1 MTRSDFFSTKIL
13 KLIFAEEIM
22 VHKSLSLNINGIKK
36 KLSKPAFNLSVMA
49 VNFSVIPRDDP
60 QQAFRLRR
68 FFVAFAIYIFN
79 ISISYFAYLAGIVD
93 LRALYGLGIIVLT
106 INVVLF
112 IVFRSD
118 LNLRMSDPS
127 LTTIQMC
134 AAILVVMYALYYG
147 YKMQSILLSM
157 YILILLFGT
166 FRLYTSQFLFIS
178 GFALLTYGIDI
189 VLLKIF
195 RPLDIDLKIELFQ
208 WFGLAVILI
217 SVSFIGGKISSLRR
231 ELSVSRRKLQSSL
244 SVIREMA
251 IHDDLTG
258 FFNRTH
264 LMDLIETEINRSI
277 RTGDVFSLAMI
288 DIDKFKNINDTYGH
302 QTGDYVLKTFA
313 SVLRSVLRKTDFCGR
328 YGGEEFL
335 VVLTQTDLQAAQIF
349 AERIRDCVE
358 KSLFPSLGPD
368 SKVTVSIG
376 LTAYKMQENIER
388 TIARA
393 DEALYRAKNGGRN
406 RVEVSA

>member
-1 MTRSDFFSTKIL
+1 MIFLVQIL
-13 KLIFAEEIM
+13 KLIFAKEIM

-36 KLSKPAFNLSVMA
+36 KLSKLAFNLSVMA
-49 VNFSVIPRDDP
+49 VNFSVISRDDP
-60 QQAFRLRR
+60 KQALRLRR
-68 FFVAFAIYIFN
+68 FFVTFAVYILN

-134 AAILVVMYALYYG
+134 AAILVVMYAMYYG
-147 YKMQSILLSM
+147 YKVQGLLFSM
-157 YILILLFGT
+157 YILILLFGI

-189 VLLKIF
+189 GLLKIF
-195 RPLDIDLKIELFQ
+195 RPLDIDLKIELFK
-208 WFGLAVILI
+208 WFGLAVVLI
-217 SVSFIGGKISSLRR
+217 SVSFIGGNISSLRR

-244 SVIREMA
+244 TVIREMA

-264 LMDLIETEINRSI
+264 LMDLIETESNRSI

-393 DEALYRAKNGGRN
+393 DEALYMAKNGGRN